1 MSKFFQPGRQLK
13 RLADAS
19 FRAIEEGVYET
30 KYSFSHEAI
39 SLKKAIISCPHA
51 PLITEIKFS
60 SPSQGKIRS
69 KTAPTEIAL
78 TMAASGA
85 TALSVLTQPYSFDG
99 SIEYLGSIRKQVS
112 IPLLMK
118 DIIVS
123 RIQIDAGRK
132 VGADCVLLIKS
143 VFDQDLA
150 EESLES
156 LLEYATK
163 TGLQVLVEVHT
174 SSEFESVLKSHHALI
189 GINNRDLDSMKVDI
203 SNTEK
208 LLSEYGKG
216 KSVIVSESGIGSVA
230 DIQYLRKIG
239 ADAFLIGTAIMRT
252 EDVAAKVKELY
263 TAL

>member
-1 MSKFFQPGRQLK
+1 
-13 RLADAS
+13 
-19 FRAIEEGVYET
+19 
-30 KYSFSHEAI
+30 
-39 SLKKAIISCPHA
+39 
-51 PLITEIKFS
+51 
-60 SPSQGKIRS
+60 
-69 KTAPTEIAL
+69 
-78 TMAASGA
+78 MAASGA

-216 KSVIVSESGIGSVA
+216 KSVIVSESGIASVA

-239 ADAFLIGTAIMRT
+239 ADAFLIGPAIMRT